1 MCKSKAQLVD
11 VRAARRLGGRG
22 PRHCRRST
30 SQRGEFQ
37 LNVDAVR
44 QAGLGVLYE
53 RFARLKA
60 KLEAAGW
67 LAAERKR
74 ALPPFPRAVG
84 IVTSPRGAA
93 LRDVLTTLRRR
104 WPALRVIVYPT
115 AGAGRRP
122 RPTRSRG
129 RSAPRTR
136 APRSTC

>member
-1 MCKSKAQLVD
+1 MRD
-11 VRAARRLGGRG
+11 VQEQGAARRVSRCATGLAVEVRAL
-22 PRHCRRST
+22 PSIYD
-30 SQRGEFQ
+30 QRGEFQ

-67 LAAERKR
+67 LAPERKR

-93 LRDVLTTLRRR
+93 AARR
-104 WPALRVIVYPT
+104 AHDAASV
-115 AGAGRRP
+115 AGRRC
-122 RPTRSRG
+122 
-129 RSAPRTR
+129 A
-136 APRSTC
+136 